1 MKTAII
7 FGHTSGLGL
16 AIAERLQSDGY
27 KVVGVARSQLADD
40 LPGVEEIA
48 VDLTDETAL
57 ISTIQS
63 LRLDYPH
70 FDVLVYSAAV
80 LTAHD
85 LGAVDYR
92 RMEYLY
98 RLNLF
103 APMLIESRLLDLIA
117 QNGADV
123 VNVTSSSLQEYYPQF
138 TEYATAKV
146 AFSKFTDDLRRRL
159 EPTSARVI
167 ELCPSGFTSSLYQRM
182 LGERI
187 PRDESKQM
195 SAVDLAE
202 LVSFVLALPKIVE
215 VAGLSVNRKPVPTS
229 DPSDS

>member
-27 KVVGVARSQLADD
+27 KVVGVARSQVAKD

-63 LRLDYPH
+63 LRLAYSH
-70 FDVLVYSAAV
+70 FDVLVYSAAI
-80 LTAHD
+80 LTAHN
-85 LGAVDYR
+85 LNAIDYR
-92 RMEYLY
+92 RTEYLY

-123 VNVTSSSLQEYYPQF
+123 VNVTSSSIHEHYPQF
-138 TEYATAKV
+138 TEYATAKA

-159 EPTSARVI
+159 EPTPARVI
-167 ELCPSGFTSSLYQRM
+167 ELCPSGFASNLYQRM
-182 LGERI
+182 MGEMI

-195 SAVDLAE
+195 SAADLAE
-202 LVSFVLALPKIVE
+202 LVSCVLAMPKIIE
-215 VAGLSVNRKPVPTS
+215 VAGLYVNRKPSPTS
-229 DPSDS
+229 EASDS